1 VKAAPTTNQQV
12 KAIQAMAANGTTLLR
27 AADALLWDFR
37 RLQYWEKRLGIRFQR
52 SNSTRAALPD
62 KDVSRLKNCAASHMT
77 LNETADYMGWGRDKV
92 WYWEQK
98 LGLQFRRVR
107 TMKAKHDT
115 AHSS

>member
-1 VKAAPTTNQQV
+1 MKAAPTTNQQV

-52 SNSTRAALPD
+52 ANSTRAALPE

-77 LNETADYMGWGRDKV
+77 LNETAEHMGWGRDKV

-98 LGLQFRRVR
+98 LGLKFHRVR
-107 TMKAKHDT
+107 RMKKNDAT
-115 AHSS
+115 YSS